1 VILGPVAPTPA
12 WNLGEKA
19 DDPVQMYLADI
30 YTLSVNLAGL
40 PAMSVPAGLSA
51 QQRPIGVQL
60 IGNYQQEARLLNVA
74 HQFQQVTDW
83 HQRRPAL

>member
-1 VILGPVAPTPA
+1 MAPTPA

-19 DDPVQMYLADI
+19 DDPVQRI
-30 YTLSVNLAGL
+30 WQIFTHPIGELAGL
-40 PAMSVPAGLSA
+40 PAMSVPAGSV
-51 QQRPIGVQL
+51 QQRPIGVQIL

-83 HQRRPAL
+83 HQRRPAI